1 MNLKKAPWKRKK
13 SSTRHQ
19 SIIFRSH
26 VKFWGCN
33 KTWHGTWL
41 WLILTHMDAKNTHW
55 RKKRGNTAARAGV
68 WIATSLGSRLNNQ
81 INYTFTFNL
90 HLSLKN
96 CSGWLKWWHLPL
108 KASSTDILGLN
119 ILVELHRQNPSDKS
133 SDPSS
138 RIEVSAGDATENK
151 KNGEIARQHPP
162 PVYFRWEGGGKSEF
176 SWLLSKHWHDPPMVS
191 RFWFHASPH
200 LVPSVPS
207 GFQTA
212 KAEDS
217 GCLVYRITDC
227 NVVSMWEVET
237 SPVTCFSKGCKFIF
251 KTLGTPVN
259 GENPVRMAAALFFF
273 PGAIWTILPF
283 LCRSRIS
290 TVSHQDLCIHSRE
303 CTRKV

>member
-1 MNLKKAPWKRKK
+1 MIVADTYTHGCQKYSLEKKKREHRRK
-13 SSTRHQ
+13 SGGLNSDITWIKIKQPNKLHFHFT
-19 SIIFRSH
+19 SIIKKLQWLAQMMASATEGIFHLYFGSEHSGRTSPAKPQRQIFWS
-26 VKFWGCN
+26 KFKNWSLCWWCN
-33 KTWHGTWL
+33 WKQ
-41 WLILTHMDAKNTHW
+41 
-55 RKKRGNTAARAGV
+55 KKRGDRQ
-68 WIATSLGSRLNNQ
+68 ATSPRFSLGG
-81 INYTFTFNL
+81 
-90 HLSLKN
+90 K
-96 CSGWLKWWHLPL
+96 
-108 KASSTDILGLN
+108 
-119 ILVELHRQNPSDKS
+119 
-133 SDPSS
+133 
-138 RIEVSAGDATENK
+138 
-151 KNGEIARQHPP
+151 
-162 PVYFRWEGGGKSEF
+162 GGGKSEF

-191 RFWFHASPH
+191 RFWFHAPPH

-217 GCLVYRITDC
+217 GCLVYPITDC
-227 NVVSMWEVET
+227 NERVYVRSWVFG
-237 SPVTCFSKGCKFIF
+237 PVTCFSKGCKFIF